1 MIDEN
6 RLTLM
11 LEDYK
16 NQLNALSSSTPN
28 PSGEQTLQMV
38 KIKERI
44 DLIKVIIGEERKKIL
59 FDQMKEMNLTEWE
72 IVRGSILVI
81 ENLLITR
88 GFTNQE
94 ELQRNLI
101 QVVKHLRDR
110 SIGA

>member
-16 NQLNALSSSTPN
+16 NQLKALSSTTN

-81 ENLLITR
+81 ENLLISR

-110 SIGA
+110 NIGA

>member
-1 MIDEN
+1 MLDEN

-16 NQLNALSSSTPN
+16 NQLKALSSITT

-38 KIKERI
+38 KLKERI
-44 DLIKVIIGEERKKIL
+44 ELIKVIVGEERKKVL
-59 FDQMKEMNLTEWE
+59 FDQMKDMNLTEWE

-81 ENLLITR
+81 ENLLINR

-101 QVVKHLRDR
+101 QVIKHLRDR
-110 SIGA
+110 NTGA

>member
-16 NQLNALSSSTPN
+16 NQLKTLSSTPN
-28 PSGEQTLQMV
+28 PSGEHTLQMV

-44 DLIKVIIGEERKKIL
+44 DLIKVIIGEERKKVL
-59 FDQMKEMNLTEWE
+59 FEQMKEMNLTEWE

-81 ENLLITR
+81 ENLLISR

-110 SIGA
+110 NTGA